1 MNKEYQGY
9 EYPDHHED
17 QNSISEVDTPEPHQP
32 GYTPPRADGL
42 VEEADAIYEGLGMGA
57 YYLSLYE
64 DEHPTAAENCGC
76 ASKGKHK
83 VQPLGPDP
91 VSYTHLVI
99 MDKKERA
106 ERSRSIFSMC
116 FIPPMFIFCMP

>member
-1 MNKEYQGY
+1 MMNKEYQGY

-83 VQPLGPDP
+83 VQPLGPDQCGP
-91 VSYTHLVI
+91 DQCGCGTGEEPL
-99 MDKKERA
+99 E
-106 ERSRSIFSMC
+106 
-116 FIPPMFIFCMP
+116 